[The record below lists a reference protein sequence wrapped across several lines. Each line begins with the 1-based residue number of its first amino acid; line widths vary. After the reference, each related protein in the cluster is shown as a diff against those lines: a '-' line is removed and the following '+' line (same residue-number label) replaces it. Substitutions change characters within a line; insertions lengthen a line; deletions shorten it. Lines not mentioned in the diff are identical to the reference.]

1 MNKVE
6 IIPRGKTLYHGTKSK
21 FSSGIPMGQKGT
33 WFATNPVQAILH
45 AATRSSEWK
54 DEPMYFYIY
63 KTEKP
68 LRVLK
73 FDSSKKMN
81 NWAVRSG
88 FELPSKGTFAFS
100 NKDYKLAEH
109 LCKAGLYDGWW
120 FPNDQTQVMLCRPVE
135 SLRFVKVLEIKFPYG
150 KPEGIIFVKGNNK
163 AQYVVDE
170 AGRKY
175 KYKLVKVKLSN
186 LKNIYNVPRNALY
199 YVTPKKSTSQT
210 LNAKYFTAD
219 GRPLPNLTQEKLK
232 SKNGFIINEKRYFS
246 VNNGSI
252 NLGLSTE
259 HMNKLRERIFE
270 KTGTRLAPTNW
281 TIQKTNIM
289 NEKAYR
295 NADKIMELY
304 KNRLNQY
311 RLNLQNYAIELTRRK
326 TRTLPAN
333 NLVRPPRP
341 LLIDAIRN
349 YSVLPLPETRNINLN
364 VGNLFKQT
372 GRRNNNG

>member
-21 FSSGIPMGQKGT
+21 FSSGIPMGKKGT

-45 AATRSSEWK
+45 AAVKSSEFL
-54 DEPMYFYIY
+54 DEPIYFYIY
-63 KTEKP
+63 KTERP
-68 LRVLK
+68 VRVLK
-73 FDSSKKMN
+73 FDSSKNMN

-88 FELPSKGTFAFS
+88 FELPKKGTFAFT
-100 NKDYKLAEH
+100 NQNYKLAEH

-135 SLRFVKVLEIKFPYG
+135 SLRFVKVMEIKFPYG
-150 KPEGIIFVKGNNK
+150 KPEGINFIKGNNRG
-163 AQYVVDE
+163 QYVVDE

-186 LKNIYNVPRNALY
+186 LNKVPGNALY
-199 YVTPKKSTSQT
+199 YVTPKKPTSQT

-219 GRPLPNLTQEKLK
+219 GRPLPNLTREKFK
-232 SKNGFIINEKRYFS
+232 SKNGFLINEKRYFS
-246 VNNGSI
+246 VNNSSI
-252 NLGLSTE
+252 SNE
-259 HMNKLRERIFE
+259 NINKLRERIFE
-270 KTGTRLAPTNW
+270 KTGTRLALSNW

-295 NADKIMELY
+295 DADKIMELY
-304 KNRLNQY
+304 KKRLEQY
-311 RLNLQNYAIELTRRK
+311 ILNIKNYATELKRRK
-326 TRTLPAN
+326 NLTLPAN

-341 LLIDAIRN
+341 LLIDAARN
-349 YSVLPLPETRNINLN
+349 YSLLPLPVARNINLN

>member
-1 MNKVE
+1 
-6 IIPRGKTLYHGTKSK
+6 
-21 FSSGIPMGQKGT
+21 
-33 WFATNPVQAILH
+33 
-45 AATRSSEWK
+45 
-54 DEPMYFYIY
+54 
-63 KTEKP
+63 
-68 LRVLK
+68 
-73 FDSSKKMN
+73 
-81 NWAVRSG
+81 
-88 FELPSKGTFAFS
+88 
-100 NKDYKLAEH
+100 

-150 KPEGIIFVKGNNK
+150 KPEGINFIKGNNK

-199 YVTPKKSTSQT
+199 YVTPMKSTSQT
-210 LNAKYFTAD
+210 LDAKYFTAD
-219 GRPLPNLTQEKLK
+219 GRPLPNLTQEKIK
-232 SKNGFIINEKRYFS
+232 SKNGFLINEKRYFNVS
-246 VNNGSI
+246 NGSV

-281 TIQKTNIM
+281 MIQKTNIM

-311 RLNLQNYAIELTRRK
+311 RLNLQNYAIELMRRK
-326 TRTLPAN
+326 TRSLPAN

-349 YSVLPLPETRNINLN
+349 YSVLPLPKPRNVNLN